1 MGEYREYLRIP
12 GVKPLLFASTF
23 GRLSYAMVSLAIFFQ
38 VQTITGSVGTAGL
51 AVGLSSGL
59 GAMTAGPR
67 GLIVDRFAQT
77 RPLFAFVPAY
87 AVSCLLLAFVA
98 QDALSAVLLS
108 GLIGLTAPPI
118 NISIRPLWLDI
129 VGPGPRA
136 HGLQRGHGVPQP
148 RDAARSRHRDA
159 GRAERR
165 RRSWA
170 SPIVGVSM
178 LVGGLLLAFN
188 SHSRAWV
195 PEEREHGEAGL
206 LRSPAIRFLAVEGAL
221 MGLSAGF
228 ITIGIPALATLSG
241 EEGMAGPVM
250 SAMGVGAIIGTLWA
264 GAKAKDI
271 APANGLRASTLLFA
285 IALLPLAFVP
295 IGPVDDGRGAGRL
308 GVHRPGERVLP
319 RGHRHRPAARHGRG
333 RPGHPVDDRGRRH
346 GHRQRGR
353 RASIAESVSPHLTLA
368 LGSLFAIASPIL
380 FTIGMRGVLKP
391 ATQVTADGGPRRRD
405 NLTALR
411 ARKRLHRPPAVPI
424 DWRHGC
430 HRRDHRPRNPRLPWQ
445 SHGRSGG
452 HARRRH
458 RGPRGRA
465 VRCLHRR
472 VRGLGAT

>member
-1 MGEYREYLRIP
+1 MTQVGQYREYLRIP

-38 VQTITGSVGTAGL
+38 VQSITGSVGTAGL

-98 QDALSAVLLS
+98 RDALSAVLLS

-129 VGPGPRA
+129 VGQDRVRMAYSVDTAYHNLVMLLGPVIA
-136 HGLQRGHGVPQP
+136 TLVALNVSPKLG
-148 RDAARSRHRDA
+148 D
-159 GRAERR
+159 GRR
-165 RRSWA
+165 WA
-170 SPIVGVSM
+170 SACSSADCSSPSTRTPRPGSPRS
-178 LVGGLLLAFN
+178 A
-188 SHSRAWV
+188 STARH
-195 PEEREHGEAGL
+195 GL

-264 GAKAKDI
+264 GAKAKEI
-271 APANGLRASTLLFA
+271 APVNGLRAATLLFA

-295 IGPVDDGRGAGRL
+295 IGPVDDGRGPGRL
-308 GVHRPGERVLP
+308 GVHR
-319 RGHRHRPAARHGRG
+319 ARRTSSTSRSSTWSGRG
-333 RPGHPVDDRGRRH
+333 ARPSPHLGTLWMIEGAGMALGNAIGGV
-346 GHRQRGR
+346 
-353 RASIAESVSPHLTLA
+353 IAESVSPHLTLA
-368 LGSLFAIASPIL
+368 LGSLFALASPIL

-391 ATQVTADGGPRRRD
+391 ATRATADQ
-405 NLTALR
+405 ALD
-411 ARKRLHRPPAVPI
+411 A
-424 DWRHGC
+424 
-430 HRRDHRPRNPRLPWQ
+430 
-445 SHGRSGG
+445 
-452 HARRRH
+452 
-458 RGPRGRA
+458 
-465 VRCLHRR
+465 
-472 VRGLGAT
+472 ATT

>member
-1 MGEYREYLRIP
+1 MTRVGQYREYLRIP

-38 VQTITGSVGTAGL
+38 VQSITGSVGTAGL

-98 QDALSAVLLS
+98 RDALSAVLLS

-129 VGPGPRA
+129 VGQDRVRMAYSVDTAYHNLVMLLGPVIA
-136 HGLQRGHGVPQP
+136 TLVALNVSPKLGV
-148 RDAARSRHRDA
+148 AV
-159 GRAERR
+159 
-165 RRSWA
+165 
-170 SPIVGVSM
+170 VGVSM

-188 SHSRAWV
+188 SHSQAWI

-228 ITIGIPALATLSG
+228 ITIGIPALATISG

-264 GAKAKDI
+264 GAKAKEI
-271 APANGLRASTLLFA
+271 APVNGLRAATLLFA

-295 IGPVDDGRGAGRL
+295 IGPWMMAVVLVAWAFIGPANVFYLEVIDVVRPRGTAVAALGTLWMIEGAGMAL
-308 GVHRPGERVLP
+308 GNAIGGV
-319 RGHRHRPAARHGRG
+319 
-333 RPGHPVDDRGRRH
+333 
-346 GHRQRGR
+346 
-353 RASIAESVSPHLTLA
+353 IAESVSPHLTLA
-368 LGSLFAIASPIL
+368 LGSLFALASPIL

-391 ATQVTADGGPRRRD
+391 ATRATADQ
-405 NLTALR
+405 ALD
-411 ARKRLHRPPAVPI
+411 A
-424 DWRHGC
+424 
-430 HRRDHRPRNPRLPWQ
+430 
-445 SHGRSGG
+445 
-452 HARRRH
+452 
-458 RGPRGRA
+458 
-465 VRCLHRR
+465 
-472 VRGLGAT
+472 ATT

>member
-1 MGEYREYLRIP
+1 MTRVGQYREYLRIP

-38 VQTITGSVGTAGL
+38 VQSITGSVGTAGL

-98 QDALSAVLLS
+98 RDALSAVLLS

-129 VGPGPRA
+129 VGQDRVRMAYSVDTAYHNLVMLLGPVIA
-136 HGLQRGHGVPQP
+136 TLVALNVSPKLGV
-148 RDAARSRHRDA
+148 AV
-159 GRAERR
+159 
-165 RRSWA
+165 
-170 SPIVGVSM
+170 VGVSM

-188 SHSRAWV
+188 SHSQAWI

-228 ITIGIPALATLSG
+228 ITIGIPALATISG

-264 GAKAKDI
+264 GAKAKEI
-271 APANGLRASTLLFA
+271 APVNGLRAATLLFA

-295 IGPVDDGRGAGRL
+295 IGPWMMAVVLVAWAFIGPANVFYLEVIDVVRPRGTAVAALGTLWMIEGAGMAVGNAIG
-308 GVHRPGERVLP
+308 GV
-319 RGHRHRPAARHGRG
+319 
-333 RPGHPVDDRGRRH
+333 
-346 GHRQRGR
+346 
-353 RASIAESVSPHLTLA
+353 IAESVSPHLTLA
-368 LGSLFAIASPIL
+368 LGSLFALASPIL

-391 ATQVTADGGPRRRD
+391 ATRATADQ
-405 NLTALR
+405 ALD
-411 ARKRLHRPPAVPI
+411 A
-424 DWRHGC
+424 
-430 HRRDHRPRNPRLPWQ
+430 
-445 SHGRSGG
+445 
-452 HARRRH
+452 
-458 RGPRGRA
+458 
-465 VRCLHRR
+465 
-472 VRGLGAT
+472 ATT

>member
-1 MGEYREYLRIP
+1 MTQVGQYREYLRIP

-38 VQTITGSVGTAGL
+38 VQSITGSVGTAGL

-98 QDALSAVLLS
+98 RDALSAVLLS

-129 VGPGPRA
+129 VGQDRVRMAYSVDTAYHNLVMLLGPVIA
-136 HGLQRGHGVPQP
+136 TLVALNVSPKLGV
-148 RDAARSRHRDA
+148 AV
-159 GRAERR
+159 
-165 RRSWA
+165 
-170 SPIVGVSM
+170 VGVSM

-188 SHSRAWV
+188 SHSQAWI

-206 LRSPAIRFLAVEGAL
+206 LRSPAIRFLALEGAL

-228 ITIGIPALATLSG
+228 ITIGIPALATISG

-264 GAKAKDI
+264 GAKAKEI
-271 APANGLRASTLLFA
+271 APVNGLRAATLLFA

-295 IGPVDDGRGAGRL
+295 IGPWMMAVVLVAWAFIGPANVFYLEVIDVVRPRGTAVAALGTLWMIEGAGMAL
-308 GVHRPGERVLP
+308 GNAIGGV
-319 RGHRHRPAARHGRG
+319 
-333 RPGHPVDDRGRRH
+333 
-346 GHRQRGR
+346 
-353 RASIAESVSPHLTLA
+353 IAESVSPHLTLA
-368 LGSLFAIASPIL
+368 LGSLFALASPIL

-391 ATQVTADGGPRRRD
+391 ATRATAEQ
-405 NLTALR
+405 ALD
-411 ARKRLHRPPAVPI
+411 A
-424 DWRHGC
+424 
-430 HRRDHRPRNPRLPWQ
+430 
-445 SHGRSGG
+445 
-452 HARRRH
+452 
-458 RGPRGRA
+458 
-465 VRCLHRR
+465 
-472 VRGLGAT
+472 ATT

>member
-1 MGEYREYLRIP
+1 VGEYREYLTIP

-38 VQTITGSVGTAGL
+38 VQTVTGSVGTAGL

-87 AVSCLLLAFVA
+87 AISCLLLAFVA
-98 QDALSAVLLS
+98 RDALSAVLLS

-129 VGPGPRA
+129 VGQDRVRMAYSVDTAYHNLVMLLGPVIA
-136 HGLQRGHGVPQP
+136 TLV
-148 RDAARSRHRDA
+148 ALNI
-159 GRAERR
+159 
-165 RRSWA
+165 
-170 SPIVGVSM
+170 SPKLGIATVGVSM
-178 LVGGLLLAFN
+178 LIGGLLLAVN
-188 SHSRAWV
+188 PHSRAWV
-195 PEEREHGEAGL
+195 PEEREHGETGL

-241 EEGMAGPVM
+241 QEGLAGPVM

-264 GAKAKDI
+264 GAKAKEI
-271 APANGLRASTLLFA
+271 APANGLRAASLLFA

-295 IGPVDDGRGAGRL
+295 IGPWMMAVVLVAWAFIGPANVFYLEVIDIVRPRGTAVAALGTLWMIEGAGMAIGNAVG
-308 GVHRPGERVLP
+308 GV
-319 RGHRHRPAARHGRG
+319 
-333 RPGHPVDDRGRRH
+333 
-346 GHRQRGR
+346 
-353 RASIAESVSPHLTLA
+353 IAESVSPHLTLA

-391 ATQVTADGGPRRRD
+391 ATRATATDALEAAVT
-405 NLTALR
+405 
-411 ARKRLHRPPAVPI
+411 
-424 DWRHGC
+424 
-430 HRRDHRPRNPRLPWQ
+430 
-445 SHGRSGG
+445 
-452 HARRRH
+452 
-458 RGPRGRA
+458 
-465 VRCLHRR
+465 
-472 VRGLGAT
+472 

>member
-1 MGEYREYLRIP
+1 MTQVGQYREYLRIP

-38 VQTITGSVGTAGL
+38 VQSITGSVGTAGL

-98 QDALSAVLLS
+98 RDALSAVLLS

-129 VGPGPRA
+129 VGQDRVRMAYSVDTAYHNLVMLLGPVIA
-136 HGLQRGHGVPQP
+136 TLVALNVSPKLGV
-148 RDAARSRHRDA
+148 AV
-159 GRAERR
+159 
-165 RRSWA
+165 
-170 SPIVGVSM
+170 VGVSM

-188 SHSRAWV
+188 SHSQAWI

-206 LRSPAIRFLAVEGAL
+206 LRSPAIRFLALEGAL

-228 ITIGIPALATLSG
+228 ITIGIPALATISG

-264 GAKAKDI
+264 GAKAKEI
-271 APANGLRASTLLFA
+271 APVNGLRAATLLFA

-295 IGPVDDGRGAGRL
+295 IGPWMMAVVLVAWAFIGPANVFYLEVIDVVRPRGTAVAALGTLWMIEGAGMAL
-308 GVHRPGERVLP
+308 GNAIGGV
-319 RGHRHRPAARHGRG
+319 
-333 RPGHPVDDRGRRH
+333 
-346 GHRQRGR
+346 
-353 RASIAESVSPHLTLA
+353 IAESVSPHLTLA
-368 LGSLFAIASPIL
+368 LGSLFALASPIL

-391 ATQVTADGGPRRRD
+391 ATRATADQ
-405 NLTALR
+405 ALD
-411 ARKRLHRPPAVPI
+411 A
-424 DWRHGC
+424 
-430 HRRDHRPRNPRLPWQ
+430 
-445 SHGRSGG
+445 
-452 HARRRH
+452 
-458 RGPRGRA
+458 
-465 VRCLHRR
+465 
-472 VRGLGAT
+472 ATT

>member
-1 MGEYREYLRIP
+1 VGEYREYLRIP

-98 QDALSAVLLS
+98 RDALSAVLLS

-129 VGPGPRA
+129 VGQDRVRMAYSVDTAYHNLVMLLGPVIA
-136 HGLQRGHGVPQP
+136 TLV
-148 RDAARSRHRDA
+148 ALNV
-159 GRAERR
+159 
-165 RRSWA
+165 
-170 SPIVGVSM
+170 SPKLGIAVVGVSM
-178 LVGGLLLAFN
+178 LIGGLLLAFN
-188 SHSRAWV
+188 SHSKAWV
-195 PEEREHGEAGL
+195 PEAREHGEAGL
-206 LRSPAIRFLAVEGAL
+206 LRSPAIRFLAVEGAM

-264 GAKAKDI
+264 GAKAKEI

-295 IGPVDDGRGAGRL
+295 IGPWMMAVVLVAWAFIGPANVFYLEVIDVVRPRGTAVAALGTLWMIEGAGMAI
-308 GVHRPGERVLP
+308 GNAVG
-319 RGHRHRPAARHGRG
+319 GI
-333 RPGHPVDDRGRRH
+333 
-346 GHRQRGR
+346 
-353 RASIAESVSPHLTLA
+353 IAESVSPHLTLA

-391 ATQVTADGGPRRRD
+391 ATQVTAKE
-405 NLTALR
+405 ALD
-411 ARKRLHRPPAVPI
+411 A
-424 DWRHGC
+424 
-430 HRRDHRPRNPRLPWQ
+430 
-445 SHGRSGG
+445 S
-452 HARRRH
+452 
-458 RGPRGRA
+458 
-465 VRCLHRR
+465 
-472 VRGLGAT
+472 TT

>member
-1 MGEYREYLRIP
+1 MGEYRDYLRIP

-38 VQTITGSVGTAGL
+38 VQSITGSVGTAGL

-98 QDALSAVLLS
+98 RDALSAVLLS

-129 VGPGPRA
+129 VGQDRVRMAYSVDTAYHNLVMLLGPVIA
-136 HGLQRGHGVPQP
+136 TLV
-148 RDAARSRHRDA
+148 ALNV
-159 GRAERR
+159 
-165 RRSWA
+165 
-170 SPIVGVSM
+170 SPKLGIAVVGVSM
-178 LVGGLLLAFN
+178 LIGGLLLAFN
-188 SHSRAWV
+188 SHSQAWI

-241 EEGMAGPVM
+241 EEGLAGPVM

-271 APANGLRASTLLFA
+271 APANGLRAASLLFA

-295 IGPVDDGRGAGRL
+295 IGPWMMLVVLVAWAFIGPANVFYLEVIDIVRPRGTAVAALGTLWMIEGAGMAIGNAVG
-308 GVHRPGERVLP
+308 GV
-319 RGHRHRPAARHGRG
+319 
-333 RPGHPVDDRGRRH
+333 
-346 GHRQRGR
+346 
-353 RASIAESVSPHLTLA
+353 IAESISPHLTLA

-391 ATQVTADGGPRRRD
+391 ATRATAND
-405 NLTALR
+405 ALD
-411 ARKRLHRPPAVPI
+411 A
-424 DWRHGC
+424 
-430 HRRDHRPRNPRLPWQ
+430 
-445 SHGRSGG
+445 
-452 HARRRH
+452 
-458 RGPRGRA
+458 
-465 VRCLHRR
+465 
-472 VRGLGAT
+472 ATT

>member
-1 MGEYREYLRIP
+1 MTQVGQYREYLRVP

-38 VQTITGSVGTAGL
+38 VQSITGSVGTAGL

-129 VGPGPRA
+129 VGQDRVRMAYSVDTAYHNLVMLLGPVIA
-136 HGLQRGHGVPQP
+136 TLVALNVSPKLGV
-148 RDAARSRHRDA
+148 AV
-159 GRAERR
+159 
-165 RRSWA
+165 
-170 SPIVGVSM
+170 VGVSM

-188 SHSRAWV
+188 SHSQAWI

-206 LRSPAIRFLAVEGAL
+206 LRSPAIRFLALEGAL

-228 ITIGIPALATLSG
+228 ITIGIPALATISG
-241 EEGMAGPVM
+241 EQGMAGPVM

-264 GAKAKDI
+264 GAKAKEI
-271 APANGLRASTLLFA
+271 APVNGLRAATLLFA

-295 IGPVDDGRGAGRL
+295 IGPWMMAVVLVAWAFIGPANVFYLEVIDVVRPRGTAVAALGTLWMIEGAGMAL
-308 GVHRPGERVLP
+308 GNAIGGV
-319 RGHRHRPAARHGRG
+319 
-333 RPGHPVDDRGRRH
+333 
-346 GHRQRGR
+346 
-353 RASIAESVSPHLTLA
+353 IAESVSPHLTLA
-368 LGSLFAIASPIL
+368 LGSLFALASPIL

-391 ATQVTADGGPRRRD
+391 ATRATADQ
-405 NLTALR
+405 ALD
-411 ARKRLHRPPAVPI
+411 A
-424 DWRHGC
+424 
-430 HRRDHRPRNPRLPWQ
+430 
-445 SHGRSGG
+445 
-452 HARRRH
+452 
-458 RGPRGRA
+458 
-465 VRCLHRR
+465 
-472 VRGLGAT
+472 ATT